1 MLEAGALW
9 RTCSKSSLT
18 SLNFHS
24 GEGEGGFKKQVN
36 KGGYF
41 KLWSLLENNHKGR
54 WRVCIWGEAAL
65 NPSLPHGRFSIPSL
79 STPSSSFMRL
89 IAIRFPWAPC
99 GQGLYPSPLLG
110 HLWVQHPACLWPL
123 TFCMKGPVYQWKLW
137 LPGLVLGWLQN
148 YRNPV
153 LFNYFHHSAV
163 CSLCYNY
170 TLATKSLIVLYSF
183 HGSLGTFFP
192 PIKLLL
198 KGKDMSSIS
207 L

>member
-1 MLEAGALW
+1 MRGRVASRNKSTKEVISSYDHCW
-9 RTCSKSSLT
+9 RIIT
-18 SLNFHS
+18 
-24 GEGEGGFKKQVN
+24 
-36 KGGYF
+36 KGGDGCVYGVRQHWNCLF
-41 KLWSLLENNHKGR
+41 PMAGS
-54 WRVCIWGEAAL
+54 
-65 NPSLPHGRFSIPSL
+65 PFPL
-79 STPSSSFMRL
+79 SVPPILHSSFMRL
-89 IAIRFPWAPC
+89 ITIRFPWAPC

-137 LPGLVLGWLQN
+137 LPGLVSGWLQN
-148 YRNPV
+148 YHNPV

-192 PIKLLL
+192 PTKLLL